1 MSLYEWALTTQAHQR
16 NELRRDGRMLWL
28 LNARTKDEVTL
39 RDIHGGTRS
48 ANGTSQELES
58 FKRRVMR
65 KKNITEDLTVRQK

>member
-1 MSLYEWALTTQAHQR
+1 MSLYEWTLTTQAHQR

-28 LNARTKDEVTL
+28 LNAWAEDEVTL
-39 RDIHGGTRS
+39 RDVHGGTRK

-65 KKNITEDLTVRQK
+65 KKNITEDLTIHQK